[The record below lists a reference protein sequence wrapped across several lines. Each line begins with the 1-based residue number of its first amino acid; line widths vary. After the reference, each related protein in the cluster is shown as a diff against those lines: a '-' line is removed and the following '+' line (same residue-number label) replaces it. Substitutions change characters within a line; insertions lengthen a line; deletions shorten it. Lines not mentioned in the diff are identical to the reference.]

1 MSISE
6 DDFDS
11 DDKDFPTDEV
21 ITDFR
26 DLPRTHSP
34 EIPFEEAEL
43 EDENDILGSKLTS
56 FLLEKT
62 QQLATQEESQVQTPP
77 IAEPVMPM
85 PATPDVPSRSSARS
99 IPPPGTATNAEDS
112 GLWIRCT
119 RCGKKNDLDCNFC
132 GKCGLQIHKVI
143 SIVEAESDTENTNP
157 EVVRNIKYHYKRP
170 VFCFGPR
177 GNSAFTYTCTQIY
190 CLNL

>member
-1 MSISE
+1 ME
-6 DDFDS
+6 EDFDS
-11 DDKDFPTDEV
+11 DDKDFPADEI

-26 DLPRTHSP
+26 DLTRTHSP
-34 EIPFEEAEL
+34 ELPIEDELASLRLSEELLIKDLVPPKL
-43 EDENDILGSKLTS
+43 EDV
-56 FLLEKT
+56 
-62 QQLATQEESQVQTPP
+62 APP
-77 IAEPVMPM
+77 L
-85 PATPDVPSRSSARS
+85 RSSS
-99 IPPPGTATNAEDS
+99 QSLPPVSAGASEET

-143 SIVEAESDTENTNP
+143 SIAETESNTETTNP

-177 GNSAFTYTCTQIY
+177 GN
-190 CLNL
+190 

>member
-1 MSISE
+1 MLYFIEYE
-6 DDFDS
+6 DEDGIDFEQEVEDFDS
-11 DDKDFPTDEV
+11 DDKDFPADEI

-26 DLPRTHSP
+26 DLNNRSKSP
-34 EIPFEEAEL
+34 ELPTEEEATETDL
-43 EDENDILGSKLTS
+43 LMKLS
-56 FLLEKT
+56 LS
-62 QQLATQEESQVQTPP
+62 EEPLMAASLSGPT
-77 IAEPVMPM
+77 I
-85 PATPDVPSRSSARS
+85 VPLRSSS
-99 IPPPGTATNAEDS
+99 NSLPPASGGAEES

-143 SIVEAESDTENTNP
+143 SIAEAESDAETTSP

-177 GNSAFTYTCTQIY
+177 GKFCYHY
-190 CLNL
+190 LM